1 MTRSFVVATGIEC
14 SAPVIAG
21 GLRRDELR
29 LTGHWD
35 RVEEDLDL
43 VADLGITH
51 LRYGI
56 PFHVVAADPDD
67 FDWAWTDRALA
78 AIRERPIEP
87 IVDLVHFGVPDDL
100 SGFGDPRL
108 PARFAT
114 YATAFADRYPWVR
127 WYTPVNEPLITA
139 LLSARRGWWNE
150 RATDDRSFV
159 RALDNV
165 ATCAVEGMRIV
176 RERRPDAIFLQSEAC
191 EAFAPLDPTNAAH
204 AAHAAHLNDLRFIA
218 FDLTYGRPL
227 DPRMADWLRSNGL
240 GDERRAWFEANG
252 SDAGAIVGLDYYP
265 GNERLVDGEREI
277 AAPER
282 RGFAAVA
289 REYQERYG
297 LPIWLAETNTT
308 DDRAIAWF
316 TELWND
322 TIHLFD
328 TGVPIE
334 GFCWYSLTDQVDWDT
349 ALREPNDRVNP
360 LGLVDLDRQ
369 RRRLA
374 ELYEAVARAVLRDGR
389 PTPRD
394 LSAGTS
400 GG

>member
-1 MTRSFVVATGIEC
+1 MSFIVATGMEC
-14 SAPVIAG
+14 SAPLIAG

-43 VADLGITH
+43 VVELGITH

-56 PFHVVAADPDD
+56 PFHVVAGKPDEL
-67 FDWAWTDRALA
+67 DWAWTDRAMA
-78 AIRERPIEP
+78 AIRDRPVEP

-100 SGFGDPRL
+100 TGFGDPRL
-108 PARFAT
+108 TARFVA

-139 LLSARRGWWNE
+139 LGSAKRGWWNE
-150 RATDDRSFV
+150 READDRSFV

-191 EAFAPLDPTNAAH
+191 EAFAPVDPADPIDVAG
-204 AAHAAHLNDLRFIA
+204 AAHLNRLRFVG
-218 FDLTYGRPL
+218 FDLAYGRPV
-227 DPRMADWLRSNGL
+227 DAAMAAWLGSNGL
-240 GDERRAWFEANG
+240 GRDRLAWFEANG

-265 GNERLVDGEREI
+265 GNERLVDAEREVV
-277 AAPER
+277 APER

-297 LPIWLAETNTT
+297 LPIMLAETNTT
-308 DDRAIAWF
+308 DDRSVAWF

-322 TIHLFD
+322 AVRLFD
-328 TGVPIE
+328 DGLPIV

-349 ALREPNDRVNP
+349 CLREPNGTVNP
-360 LGLVDLDRQ
+360 LGLVDLDR
-369 RRRLA
+369 RRRILA
-374 ELYEAVARAVLRDGR
+374 GPYEAAARAVLRDRR
-389 PTPRD
+389 PSRFEPR
-394 LSAGTS
+394 AGTA
-400 GG
+400 

>member
-1 MTRSFVVATGIEC
+1 METLSFIVATGMEC

-43 VADLGITH
+43 VVALGITH

-56 PFHVVAADPDD
+56 PFHVVASDPDEL
-67 FDWAWTDRALA
+67 DWAWTDRAMA
-78 AIRERPIEP
+78 AIRERPVEP
-87 IVDLVHFGVPDDL
+87 IVDLVHFGVPEDL
-100 SGFGDPRL
+100 TGFGDPRL
-108 PARFAT
+108 PVRFVT
-114 YATAFADRYPWVR
+114 YATAFAERYPWVR

-139 LLSARRGWWNE
+139 LGSAKRGWWNE
-150 RATDDRSFV
+150 RQDDDGSFV

-191 EAFAPLDPTNAAH
+191 EAFAPADPADPIDVAG
-204 AAHAAHLNDLRFIA
+204 AAHLNELRFIA
-218 FDLTYGRPL
+218 FDLTYGRPVE
-227 DPRMADWLRSNGL
+227 PAMALWLASNGF
-240 GDERRAWFEANG
+240 GHDRTDWFEANG

-265 GNERLVDGEREI
+265 GNERLVEGDRESP
-277 AAPER
+277 ASER

-297 LPIWLAETNTT
+297 LPIMLAETNTT
-308 DDRAIAWF
+308 ADKAVAWF

-322 TIHLFD
+322 TIRLFD
-328 TGVPIE
+328 DGVPIV

-349 ALREPNDRVNP
+349 CLREPNGTVNP
-360 LGLVDLDRQ
+360 LGLVDLDR
-369 RRRLA
+369 RRRTLA
-374 ELYEAVARAVLRDGR
+374 GPYEAVARAVLRDGR
-389 PTPRD
+389 PSLLEPGFGAT
-394 LSAGTS
+394 
-400 GG
+400 